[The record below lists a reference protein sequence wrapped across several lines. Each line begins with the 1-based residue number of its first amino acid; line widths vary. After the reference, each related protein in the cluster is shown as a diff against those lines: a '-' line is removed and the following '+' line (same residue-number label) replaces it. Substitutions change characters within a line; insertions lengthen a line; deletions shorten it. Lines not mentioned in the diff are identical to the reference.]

1 MRKLNENIIMFESKT
16 NVILYKNGNKAYL
29 IDSGNDEKVLK
40 EILVYLEEN
49 HLTLS
54 YIINTHCHADHT
66 FFNFYLQNKVNCK
79 ISSSAKENVFIENS
93 DYNLDVLFG
102 GNSDFLK
109 DNHKLYYSN
118 TKTAILPSID
128 NISYISLAGHSYDM
142 IGIILEDKYFF
153 VGDAIF
159 SLKELNYFPFI
170 YDVSKFINTLDK
182 ILKYKDKIIIS
193 SHIGIVDN
201 LEKMILLNKKYV
213 ENTIKIIF
221 SLFNDKIDLESLF
234 IKYLD
239 YRNLKANET
248 TYFLYKSTFKSF
260 INYMIT
266 KNILVYDIEL
276 NKVYLIKNYLVNDLS
291 DEVY

>member
-153 VGDAIF
+153 VGDAI
-159 SLKELNYFPFI
+159 L
-170 YDVSKFINTLDK
+170 
-182 ILKYKDKIIIS
+182 
-193 SHIGIVDN
+193 
-201 LEKMILLNKKYV
+201 
-213 ENTIKIIF
+213 
-221 SLFNDKIDLESLF
+221 
-234 IKYLD
+234 
-239 YRNLKANET
+239 
-248 TYFLYKSTFKSF
+248 
-260 INYMIT
+260 
-266 KNILVYDIEL
+266 
-276 NKVYLIKNYLVNDLS
+276 
-291 DEVY
+291 